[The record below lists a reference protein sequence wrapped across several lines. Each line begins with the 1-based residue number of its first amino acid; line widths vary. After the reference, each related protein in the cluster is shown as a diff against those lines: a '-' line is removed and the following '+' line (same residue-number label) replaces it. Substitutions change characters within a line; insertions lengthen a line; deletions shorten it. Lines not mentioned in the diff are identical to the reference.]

1 MIDRRT
7 ARINTRTGMSDNLS
21 THYHPA
27 EVEARWAGEWIAK
40 GCFEV
45 HEGDSRPA
53 FSIVIPPPNITG
65 TLHMGHALTLTIQ
78 DVIVRYKRMSGFNCL
93 WLPGTDHAGIATQM
107 VVERALA
114 KEGLNRH
121 DIGRQAFIEK
131 VWEWKQRHGNRIS
144 EQTKA
149 MGASVDWRHERFTMD
164 AGLSRAVREVF
175 VQLYEDGL
183 IYRDQRLIN
192 WCPRCRTALSDLE
205 VTLDP
210 TEGKLWT
217 IEYPLLSGKRSLAVA
232 TTRPETMLG
241 DTAVAVHPDDPRY
254 KDLIGQKV
262 ELPLSGRAIPVIA
275 DAELVDPEF
284 GTGCVKVTPAHDFN
298 DFETGR
304 RHGLESIGVIDV
316 SGKMTAQAGPDF
328 AGLDRFAAREKVVA
342 ALEKQG
348 RLAAIEDYKVELSLC
363 QRCSE
368 VVEPLLSKQ
377 WFVNVKP
384 LAEEAIRAVE
394 QGRTV
399 FVPRQW
405 EKTYFDWMHNIR
417 DWCISRQ
424 LWWGHRIP
432 AWFCDCGEVIVSRT
446 DPSACPSCGGTN
458 LTRDPDVLDTWFS
471 SALWPF
477 STLGWPD
484 RTDLLKTFY
493 PTSLME
499 TGFDIIFF
507 WVARMMMM
515 GLKFMGDIPFRTVY
529 LHAMVRDAQG
539 QKMSKTKGNVIDPL
553 DVTVESGAD
562 ALRFT
567 LASLT
572 AQGRD
577 IKLSVERV
585 EGYRHFIN
593 KIWNASRFVLLN
605 LDDYDP
611 ALPGNPES
619 RSVYDR
625 WILARARATIE
636 DVESAINDYKLN
648 EASSI
653 LYNFFWH
660 ELCDWYLEMIKPVLN
675 GRDGPEARRECQG
688 ILVRVLDV
696 SVRLLHPFTPFV
708 TEEIWQK
715 LPLAGRESS
724 YLATAGWPRSA
735 DIEQDP
741 EALEQIGR
749 VVAAVIGIRNIR
761 GESGLPPG
769 KLLPAHLL
777 SQDERV
783 RNTLQAHQDTIIHL
797 GRLESLTIGEP
808 SERPAQS
815 AVYVSSDLEVCVPL
829 GGLIDFKAERN
840 RLGKEIKKTR
850 ADHERSRKKLENE
863 SFLKQAPPAVI
874 SKEKAKLAEFKERLA
889 KLDRALEQIAEW
901 ERQ

>member
-1 MIDRRT
+1 
-7 ARINTRTGMSDNLS
+7 MSDNIP

-27 EVEARWAGEWIAK
+27 KVEAHWASEWIAK
-40 GCFEV
+40 GCFDV
-45 HEGDSRPA
+45 QNGDSRPA

-78 DVIVRYKRMSGFNCL
+78 DVVVRHKRMSGFNCL

-107 VVERALA
+107 VVERALMN
-114 KEGLNRH
+114 EGLNRH
-121 DIGRQAFIEK
+121 EIGREAFIEK

-164 AGLSRAVREVF
+164 EGLSRAVREVF
-175 VQLYEDGL
+175 VRLYEDGL

-192 WCPRCRTALSDLE
+192 WCPRCHTALSDLE

-210 TEGKLWT
+210 IAGKLWT
-217 IEYPLLSGKRSLAVA
+217 IKYPLVSGKQSLAVA

-241 DTAVAVHPDDPRY
+241 DTAVAVHPEDPRY
-254 KDLIGQKV
+254 KDLIGRKI
-262 ELPLSGRAIPVIA
+262 ELPLSGRTIPVIA

-304 RHGLESIGVIDV
+304 RHDLESISVIDV
-316 SGKMTAQAGPDF
+316 DGKMTAEAGDDF
-328 AGLDRFAAREKVVA
+328 AGLDRFKAREKVLV
-342 ALEKQG
+342 ALEKQD
-348 RLAAIEDYKVELSLC
+348 LLSKTEDYEVELSRC

-368 VVEPLLSKQ
+368 IVEPLLSKQ

-384 LAEEAIRAVE
+384 LAKEAIRAVE

-405 EKTYFDWMHNIR
+405 EKTYFEWMNNIR

-424 LWWGHRIP
+424 LWWGHQIP
-432 AWFCDCGEVIVSRT
+432 AWFCECGEVIVSRD
-446 DPSACPSCGGTN
+446 DPSTCPHCAGTK

-484 RTDLLKTFY
+484 QTELLKTFY

-507 WVARMMMM
+507 WVARMLMM
-515 GLKFMGDIPFRTVY
+515 GLKFMGDVPFQTVY

-553 DVTVESGAD
+553 DVTEKSGAD

-593 KIWNASRFVLLN
+593 KIWNASRFVLMN

-611 ALPGNPES
+611 SLPDNS
-619 RSVYDR
+619 ADRSLYDR

-636 DVESAINDYKLN
+636 EVERCITDYKLN

-675 GRDGPEARRECQG
+675 GREGPEARRVSQN
-688 ILVRVLDV
+688 ILIRVLDV
-696 SVRLLHPFTPFV
+696 SLRLLHPFTPFV

-715 LPLAGRESS
+715 LPLTERDSGF
-724 YLATAGWPRSA
+724 LATSRWPQPG
-735 DIEQDP
+735 DIEEDP
-741 EALEQIGR
+741 EALEQVGWLL
-749 VVAAVIGIRNIR
+749 AAVSGIRNIR

-777 SQDERV
+777 SQDSRM
-783 RNTLQAHQDTIIHL
+783 RDTLRAHKDTIVHL

-808 SERPAQS
+808 SGRPAQS
-815 AVYVSSDLEVCVPL
+815 AVYVSADLEVCVPL

-840 RLGKEIKKTR
+840 RLGKEIKRTR
-850 ADHERSRKKLENE
+850 ADHERSTKKLQNE
-863 SFLKQAPPAVI
+863 SFLKRAPAEVI
-874 SKEKAKLAEFKERLA
+874 SKEKAKLEEFKQRLA
-889 KLDRALEQIAEW
+889 KLNRALEQIDEW
-901 ERQ
+901 EKQ